1 MALSAPGIGSNLDVN
16 SIVSQLMQ
24 VESQP
29 LTKLGRKE
37 ASYQAQLSAYG
48 SIKGALSSFQ
58 GAVRGLSDVSRF
70 RSFSATSSDST
81 VASVTSSSIAAPGSY
96 AVNVSKLAQSQKL
109 VAAGQ
114 ASTTAAIGSGASTTL
129 TFDFGSISGGTFA
142 AYDPATGTGGTYSG
156 SSFASNGAGVKTVS
170 IDASNNSLSGIRDA
184 INSAKIGVTASIVND
199 GGTSPYQL
207 VLSSDSL
214 GKSNSIKISVSGDA
228 GISGLLAHDPA
239 ATQNLK
245 ETVTAQN
252 TEMTVNGVFV
262 SKASASVSDVI
273 QGVTLNALKLG
284 ATTVSVA
291 RDTASIISAVNAFVN
306 AYNTAN
312 KTLSDLSAYNAT
324 TKQGAILQGDSTVR
338 SIQSQL
344 RGVLSRQL
352 IGGGAFSNLTQVG
365 VSFQK
370 DGTLAVDSAK
380 LQSAIDNNFSDIA
393 GVFAA
398 SGKTTDSLVN
408 FVSSTSSTKPGAYA
422 LTVSQLATQGTVAA
436 SSAAS
441 LRNVTGSAAA
451 GLTIT
456 LGSNDT
462 LNVTVD
468 GVAAA
473 VTLTAQ
479 TYASYAALATEVQTQ
494 INAATG
500 KNVTVT
506 NNGGVMSI
514 TTNTAAATSQVAVS
528 GGNGVTNLLGASPTQ
543 NAAITTGL
551 NDQLSV
557 TVDGTV
563 ASVTLAAG
571 TYSAA
576 QLATHVQSV
585 INGASALTAV
595 GSTVSVAQT
604 AGVMTITSNRYGSAS
619 NVSVSGTAAASL
631 LGTTPTV
638 TAGVDAAGTINGA
651 AATGSGQTLTGATA
665 SDTEGLKLQIMG
677 GATGSRGTVSFSQ
690 GYAYQLDNLLTK
702 LLDGNGFLSSRTDG
716 INRSIQDIGDQRNVL
731 QLRLQNIEKRYRA
744 QFSALDTMIGSM
756 NQTSSFLTQQLA
768 NLPKIS

>member
-1 MALSAPGIGSNLDVN
+1 MALSSPGIGSNLDVN

-29 LTKLGRKE
+29 LTNLNNKE

-58 GAVRGLSDVSRF
+58 SAVHGLSDVSKF

-81 VASVTSSSIAAPGSY
+81 VASVSTSSIAAPGSY
-96 AVNVSKLAQSQKL
+96 AVNVSKLAQSQNL

-114 ASTTAAIGSGASTTL
+114 VSTTAAIGSGASTTL
-129 TFDFGSISGGTFA
+129 TFDFGAISGGTFA
-142 AYDPATGTGGTYSG
+142 AYDPVTGTGGTYSG
-156 SSFASNGAGVKTVS
+156 SSFVSNGAGVKTVS
-170 IDASNNSLSGIRDA
+170 INASNNSLSGIRDA

-199 GGTSPYQL
+199 GGTSPYRL
-207 VLSSDSL
+207 VLSSNSV

-228 GISGLLAHDPA
+228 SISSLLAHDPA

-252 TEMTVNGVFV
+252 TEITVNGVFV

-284 ATTVSVA
+284 ATNVSVA
-291 RDTASIISAVNAFVN
+291 RDTASIVSAVNTFVTAF
-306 AYNTAN
+306 NTAN

-324 TKQGAILQGDSTVR
+324 TKQGAILQGDSTLR

-344 RGVLSRQL
+344 RDVLNRPL
-352 IGGGAFSNLTQVG
+352 IGDGAFSNLSQLG

-370 DGTLAVDSAK
+370 DGTLAVDSVK

-398 SGKTTDSLVN
+398 TGKTSDSLVN
-408 FVSSTSSTKPGAYA
+408 FVSSTSSTKPGTYA
-422 LTVSQLATQGTVAA
+422 LTVSQLATQGTLAG
-436 SSAAS
+436 SSAVS

-456 LGSNDT
+456 LGGNDT

-479 TYASYAALATEVQTQ
+479 TYASYAALATEVQTK

-500 KNVTVT
+500 KSVTVT

-514 TTNTAAATSQVAVS
+514 TTNTAAATSQVAVTS
-528 GGNGVTNLLGASPTQ
+528 GNGVTNLLGALPTQ
-543 NAAITTGL
+543 NAAITAGL

-563 ASVTLAAG
+563 ASVTLVAG

-576 QLATHVQSV
+576 QLASQVQSV
-585 INGASALTAV
+585 INGASVLTAV
-595 GSTVSVAQT
+595 GSAVTVAQT

-619 NVSVSGTAAASL
+619 NVSVSGTAATNL
-631 LGTTPTV
+631 LGAAPAV
-638 TAGVDAAGTINGA
+638 IAGVDAAGTINGT

-665 SDTEGLKLQIMG
+665 SDTEGLKLQVMG
-677 GATGSRGTVSFSQ
+677 GATGGRGTVSFSQ
-690 GYAYQLDNLLTK
+690 GYAYQLDNLLTN
-702 LLDGNGFLSSRTDG
+702 LLGGNGFLSSRTDG
-716 INRSIQDIGDQRNVL
+716 INRSIQDIGNQRNVW
-731 QLRLQNIEKRYRA
+731 QLRLQNIEARYRA
-744 QFSALDTMIGSM
+744 QFTALDTMIGSM
-756 NQTSSFLTQQLA
+756 NTTSTFLTQQLA